1 MCKATPAP
9 PTPQA
14 PGAAT
19 PRASPARGRTP
30 PHPQRDRPGRSGS
43 RGASR
48 CAPAS
53 RGWRT
58 QTSANKRVVCKR
70 CGNFG
75 ASQGARGPG
84 FWRLRRGREP
94 GLELRRGEE
103 HPPPAP
109 APSTA
114 VRGSTDFS
122 AGAGL
127 ARSPGC
133 ALTSLTPAPGATLSA
148 PRNDSTQR
156 ETRQKKRKPA
166 IFKIIIIIL
175 KRQAQHT
182 RERGPSSPRLRR
194 TRQGLPLGTGPPAAT
209 AAARPRV
216 AYCARRGAPGAGP
229 APSPPALAK
238 SSRLPAA
245 RPPRARSPAGAER
258 FVPSGSQGGGNR
270 LVTS

>member
-103 HPPPAP
+103 HPP
-109 APSTA
+109 
-114 VRGSTDFS
+114 
-122 AGAGL
+122 
-127 ARSPGC
+127 
-133 ALTSLTPAPGATLSA
+133 
-148 PRNDSTQR
+148 
-156 ETRQKKRKPA
+156 
-166 IFKIIIIIL
+166 
-175 KRQAQHT
+175 
-182 RERGPSSPRLRR
+182 
-194 TRQGLPLGTGPPAAT
+194 
-209 AAARPRV
+209 ARPRPKHSSPGKHRLF
-216 AYCARRGAPGAGP
+216 CRG
-229 APSPPALAK
+229 
-238 SSRLPAA
+238 R
-245 RPPRARSPAGAER
+245 
-258 FVPSGSQGGGNR
+258 SGSLPGLRSDKSHACTRGDTQRPEKR
-270 LVTS
+270 LDPTRNKAEKKETSNI